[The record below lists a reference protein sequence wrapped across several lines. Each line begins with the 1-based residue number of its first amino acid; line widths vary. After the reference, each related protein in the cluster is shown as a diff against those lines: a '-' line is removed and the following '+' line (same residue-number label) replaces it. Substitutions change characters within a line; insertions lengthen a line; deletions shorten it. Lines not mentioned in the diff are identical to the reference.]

1 MIVLITV
8 GTMTLTPFISRT
20 TIARTLMGMH
30 PRYRRGEGNSKSLR
44 NHAVL
49 LGYGRAGRQ
58 TLNTLKEHDI
68 DFIVIDDDASVI
80 NKLIQQG
87 ITCIQGDGSDK
98 NILSQANAYEAKVI
112 LCSMRRS
119 QDALSALKLLSHSKA
134 RVLVR
139 TFEPKDAVLVRDAGG
154 CPVEPAEKLKDFHCR
169 FYIKDR

>member
-1 MIVLITV
+1 
-8 GTMTLTPFISRT
+8 
-20 TIARTLMGMH
+20 MGMH
-30 PRYRRGEGNSKSLR
+30 PRYRKGEGNSKCLK

-58 TLNTLKEHDI
+58 TVNALKEHDI

-80 NKLIQQG
+80 KKLIQRG

-98 NILSQANAYEAKVI
+98 NVLGQANANEAKVI

-119 QDALSALKLLSHSKA
+119 QDALRALKLLNHSKA

-139 TFEPKDAVLVRDAGG
+139 TFEPKDAVLVRDTGG
-154 CPVEPAEKLKDFHCR
+154 YPVETAPATAESFIDWMRANRLLSSSQSVK
-169 FYIKDR
+169 Y